1 MTDRRTPATSEKESH
16 LQPGSDIAVI
26 EPDDV
31 RSLRMPW
38 DGRFSEREI
47 RDIVSIGPPISV
59 FHRRTGEF
67 LIGGPW
73 RHREEIAT
81 VLELAATAGAIDLIN
96 AFTTACA
103 NEGIHLIVASE
114 QAERRKREFYAGAA
128 LDPIEDII
136 VYELAKIRPVPPRL
150 RGLRFEP
157 FDPDA
162 GDQFERLIDLDHRSF
177 PWLWWN
183 SADEFLEYAGA
194 PGVQID
200 VARDDTG
207 TVVAY
212 TGTTRFR
219 TWGHLDRIAVS
230 PDVQGQ
236 GLGKAA
242 LDWAVMSL
250 AKSGA
255 KRVGLS
261 TQARNLRSRQLY
273 ESYGFRRA
281 ASHDYRIY
289 ARRTDGGSID
299 DVTRM
304 TG

>member
-1 MTDRRTPATSEKESH
+1 MTDRRPPATAETNSGLH
-16 LQPGSDIAVI
+16 PGSDIGVLT
-26 EPDDV
+26 PDDV

-47 RDIVSIGPPISV
+47 RDIVSVGPHISV
-59 FHRRTGEF
+59 VNRRTGEF
-67 LIGGPW
+67 LIGGLW
-73 RHREEIAT
+73 RHRAEIAT
-81 VLELAATAGAIDLIN
+81 VLELAATSGAIDLIH
-96 AFTTACA
+96 AFTVACA
-103 NEGIHLIVASE
+103 NAGIQLVVASE

-136 VYELAKIRPVPPRL
+136 VYELAKVRPAPPQL
-150 RGLRFEP
+150 RGLTFEP
-157 FDPDA
+157 FDPDS
-162 GDQFERLIDLDHRSF
+162 GNQFEQVIALDHLSF

-183 SADEFLEYAGA
+183 SADEFLEYSGA

-200 VARDDTG
+200 LARNDAGD
-207 TVVAY
+207 VVAY

-230 PDVQGQ
+230 PAVQGQ

-273 ESYGFRRA
+273 ESYGFRRS

-289 ARRTDGGSID
+289 ARRTDGGPID
-299 DVTRM
+299 DITRM